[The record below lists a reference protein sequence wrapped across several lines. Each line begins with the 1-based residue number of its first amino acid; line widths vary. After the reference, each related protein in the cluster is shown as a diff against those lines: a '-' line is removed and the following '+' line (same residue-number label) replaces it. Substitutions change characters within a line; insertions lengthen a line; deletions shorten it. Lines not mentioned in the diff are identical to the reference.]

1 MHARGRRTTSL
12 ARGAGRVARVASLA
26 GVEHL
31 GLVGLSDSG
40 HAGLFRALT
49 GMDVDLASDRVLGV
63 VNLPD
68 ARLDALAGMSRSK
81 KTVYATFQIAY
92 LPGLSTEA
100 GKGLGSRLLGSLRD
114 CDALMLVVRAADGNE
129 PARDLRAL
137 EDELVLADLGS
148 VEQRLVKQRR
158 ALKGDRS
165 LGDEIAALE
174 RAEAVLSE
182 GEPLY
187 RSDLTSGE
195 RAQLAPVF
203 LLTNKPALVVV
214 NVGIDQLDDADAL
227 AAPFGSDAL
236 AVCVEIEGDPDVVAA
251 VGAERADLLAEL
263 GVAESVVPRL
273 ARSAL
278 DLLGRAT
285 FLTTGEKESRAWT
298 FRVGAT
304 APECAGVIHSDLQRG
319 FIRAEVIGWQ
329 ELLELGSWARAKEAG
344 KIRVEGKDYVVRD
357 GDVLE
362 IRFNV

>member
-1 MHARGRRTTSL
+1 
-12 ARGAGRVARVASLA
+12 
-26 GVEHL
+26 VEHL

-40 HAGLFRALT
+40 HAALFRALT
-49 GMDVDLASDRVLGV
+49 GQDVDLAADRVLGMV
-63 VNLPD
+63 DLPD
-68 ARLDALAGMSRSK
+68 ARLDALATMSASK
-81 KTVYATFQIAY
+81 KVVYATFQIAY

-114 CDALMLVVRAADGNE
+114 CDALMLVVRAADGND

-148 VEQRLVKQRR
+148 VEQRLEKQRK
-158 ALKGDRS
+158 ALRGDKS
-165 LGDEIAALE
+165 LADEVAALE
-174 RAEAVLSE
+174 RAEAVLSD
-182 GEPLY
+182 GEPVY
-187 RSDLTSGE
+187 RSDLTAAE
-195 RAQLAPVF
+195 RTLLGPVF

-214 NVGIDQLDDADAL
+214 NVGLDQLDAADAL
-227 AAPFGSDAL
+227 AAPFGDGAL

-251 VGAERADLLAEL
+251 QGSERAELLADL

-278 DLLGRAT
+278 TLLGKCT
-285 FLTTGEKESRAWT
+285 FLTTGDKESRAWT
-298 FRVGAT
+298 FRAGAA

-329 ELLELGSWARAKEAG
+329 ELLDLGAWAKAKEAG
-344 KIRVEGKDYVVRD
+344 KLRVEGKEYVVAD
-357 GDVLE
+357 GDVME

>member
-1 MHARGRRTTSL
+1 
-12 ARGAGRVARVASLA
+12 
-26 GVEHL
+26 VEHL

-40 HAGLFRALT
+40 HGGLFRALT

-68 ARLDALAGMSRSK
+68 ARLDALAEMSASK

-114 CDALMLVVRAADGNE
+114 SDALMLVVRAADGND
-129 PARDLRAL
+129 PARDLRAI

-148 VEQRLVKQRR
+148 VEQRLAKQQR
-158 ALKGDRS
+158 ALKGDKS
-165 LGDEIAALE
+165 LAGEVAALE

-187 RSDLTSGE
+187 RSDLSADE
-195 RAQLAPVF
+195 RALLAPVF

-214 NVGIDQLDDADAL
+214 NIDIDQLDTADAI
-227 AAPFGSDAL
+227 AGRFGDDAL
-236 AVCVEIEGDPDVVAA
+236 AVCIEIEGDPDVVAA
-251 VGAERADLLAEL
+251 EGAERAELLAGL

-278 DLLGRAT
+278 SMLGKAT
-285 FLTTGEKESRAWT
+285 FLTTGDKESRAWT
-298 FRVGAT
+298 FRAGAA

-319 FIRAEVIGWQ
+319 FIRAEVIDWQ
-329 ELLELGSWARAKEAG
+329 ELLDLGSWAKAKEAG
-344 KIRVEGKDYVVRD
+344 RLRVEGKDYVVHD